1 MSKYNFFESLGF
13 AGKGIIRCI
22 KKERNLKIHLIAAVV
37 VSFFGVY
44 FSISKSDWLVLLL
57 LFSIIISAE
66 IFNSSIEAI
75 CDLLREKLKLNYQDT
90 TFIRDASAGAVL
102 ILTSFSVIIG
112 LVLFLPYILEVL

>member
-13 AGKGIIRCI
+13 AGKGIMKCI
-22 KKERNLKIHLIAAVV
+22 KKERNLKIHLMVAVI

-44 FSISKSDWLVLLL
+44 LSISKTDWLVLLL
-57 LFSIIISAE
+57 LFAVIFSAE

-75 CDLLREKLKLNYQDT
+75 CDLLREKLKLDYGET
-90 TFIRDASAGAVL
+90 TFIRNASAGAVL

-112 LVLFLPYILEVL
+112 FVLFLPYIFK